1 MISRLVKFKKRIA
14 VLKKTEH
21 NVIHKTEQDKFHF
34 KMFNDDRNL
43 NCESLSKINFSFDSL
58 DEKGYGVGCTDIH
71 YLGNDKYAK
80 I

>member
-1 MISRLVKFKKRIA
+1 
-14 VLKKTEH
+14 
-21 NVIHKTEQDKFHF
+21 
-34 KMFNDDRNL
+34 MFNDDRNL